1 MSLSKVK
8 QLYEAKRSEVNAI
21 ADADYPAFLKWFAT
35 NKPELYAKTLEANA
49 KRKMPKKLLI
59 QVMHLYLKWKAE
71 GGK

>member
-1 MSLSKVK
+1 MSLNKVK

-21 ADADYPAFLKWFAT
+21 ADADYPAFLTWFAT

-49 KRKMPKKLLI
+49 KRKMPKKLTS
-59 QVMHLYLKWKAE
+59 QVAAIYLKWKTE